1 MSQGDVEILRKALEQ
16 ASQDPEA
23 FYAVIDPA
31 VEWDTTRQ
39 VPDGDVSRGVAGVHR
54 FFRRW
59 EGPLARYEY
68 VLEEV
73 VDMGD
78 QVFTVL
84 CERASGR
91 GSGAPVERRIAQIWT
106 FRGGRVVRYRGF
118 QDKTEA
124 LRAAASPRE

>member
-39 VPDGDVSRGVAGVHR
+39 VPDGEVGRGVAGVRR

-59 EGPLARYEY
+59 EGPLARYEFE
-68 VLEEV
+68 LEEAI
-73 VDMGD
+73 DMGD
-78 QVFTVL
+78 QVFSVL
-84 CERASGR
+84 RQRARGK
-91 GSGAPVERRIAQIWT
+91 GSGVPIEGRVAQIWT
-106 FRGGRVVRYRGF
+106 FRDGKVVRYRGF

-124 LRAAASPRE
+124 LRAARSRD